1 MSDEKDAAVSVA
13 DSGRL
18 DRWLWFARVI
28 KSRTLAAGLIADG
41 RVRLNREKVA
51 KPSQSVRPGDVLTV
65 TVGPRVRILKVT
77 ALGVRRGPAPEAR
90 LLYEDLT
97 PPFEK
102 PDPATAPDAPRER
115 GTGRPTKRDRRL
127 LDRFKGED
135 A

>member
-1 MSDEKDAAVSVA
+1 MA
-13 DSGRL
+13 DSQSQPGSGGGRL

-28 KSRTLAAGLIADG
+28 KSRTLAAGLIEDG
-41 RVRLNREKVA
+41 RVRLNRQKVT
-51 KPSQSVRPGDVLTV
+51 KPSQSVRPGDVLTI
-65 TVGPRVRILKVT
+65 TVGPRVRILKVV

-97 PPFEK
+97 PPMEK
-102 PDPATAPDAPRER
+102 PDPASLPDAERER
-115 GTGRPTKRDRRL
+115 GSGRPTKRDRRM

>member
-1 MSDEKDAAVSVA
+1 VA
-13 DSGRL
+13 DSQSQPGNGGGRL

-28 KSRTLAAGLIADG
+28 KSRTLAAGLIEDG
-41 RVRLNREKVA
+41 RVRLNRQKVT
-51 KPSQSVRPGDVLTV
+51 KPSQSVRPGDVLTI
-65 TVGPRVRILKVT
+65 TVGPRVRILKVV

-97 PPFEK
+97 PPMEK
-102 PDPATAPDAPRER
+102 PDPASLPDAERER
-115 GTGRPTKRDRRL
+115 GTGRPTKRDRRR